1 MKMQSL
7 VSINDYCLLTVSG
20 KKQLTASLHFCR
32 HFVVNKWPRIVAS
45 PPPCPH
51 PFD

>member
-7 VSINDYCLLTVSG
+7 VSINDLINCVR